1 MNRSSARTFLA
12 IFLVSAA
19 TLTYEIGLTRVFSIS
34 QGYHFAF
41 MVISIALLGIG
52 AGGAVM
58 MVVGG
63 RWPVVNGETDSQIRV
78 FLATL
83 AALFSIVSILSF
95 IAANQIMFDPVKA
108 AWSRPEFLKIL
119 AQYLILSLPFVV
131 SGMILSSVYKYM
143 SDMVHRTY
151 LADMAG
157 AGAGCILVLYIF
169 SKSGGEGSVTVSAV
183 LSLIASLLFLSSS
196 HLKGKS
202 LLIPVIAK
210 IVLLLAVLSS
220 SQFIEIRMSPYR
232 ELASV
237 LNFPGSKVVGTM
249 LSPSGR
255 MDIVES
261 PAVRAAPGISLKYQ
275 EPLPPQLG
283 FTTNGGGLSTVTS
296 RKGDL
301 SFLSHLPSSLPYR
314 LRRGGD
320 VFVVDP
326 GGGMEV
332 LSALEN
338 GAREV
343 SGSETRGI
351 VLSAMKES
359 LSSFSGGLYNELKI
373 RHGYGRNVLKGS
385 GRRFDII
392 QLPLTDTLGSSSS
405 GIMGMQEE
413 YNLTVEAFS
422 DYIKHLKK
430 DGFVSSS
437 IYLLPPPRQELKLLA
452 TIAEALELT
461 SPSPQSPPV
470 KGGEATFIPSPLA
483 GFMPGWVEGQGE
495 GEFSSTKA
503 AKRIIA
509 IRSWGVLTIL
519 AKNGVVNAS
528 DIETVKN
535 FCREE
540 RFDMV
545 WYPGMKEDEANIYN
559 KFPEPLYHRF
569 FRMIFEG
576 DKERFY
582 RDYIFDVRPATDDRP
597 FFGQTFKMTRMKET
611 YEGVGRKWGILI
623 EGGYLL
629 PWILIQAVVASAILI
644 MTPLLLSKRAL
655 RQAQGERGAGGK
667 ALLAI
672 TTYFSAIGVGF
683 MFLEISIMQRMI
695 PVLGEPVYAISAVL
709 FTLLLSTGIGSYLS
723 GRFRVTERY
732 SIHVL
737 LMVPVLAILY
747 LFIMGTATEKVAGM
761 TIIIRFVLT
770 FLLFSPLGIVMG
782 IPFPTGMSI
791 LGRKQP
797 ELIPWAWC
805 INGSFSVI
813 SSVLAMMAAL
823 AWGFSTVHVL
833 AAGFYFI
840 AWLAVIPLK
849 SSQPSAQRQPL

>member
-1 MNRSSARTFLA
+1 M
-12 IFLVSAA
+12 IAA
-19 TLTYEIGLTRVFSIS
+19 
-34 QGYHFAF
+34 
-41 MVISIALLGIG
+41 ALL
-52 AGGAVM
+52 
-58 MVVGG
+58 
-63 RWPVVNGETDSQIRV
+63 
-78 FLATL
+78 
-83 AALFSIVSILSF
+83 
-95 IAANQIMFDPVKA
+95 
-108 AWSRPEFLKIL
+108 IL
-119 AQYLILSLPFVV
+119 AVFNPN
-131 SGMILSSVYKYM
+131 
-143 SDMVHRTY
+143 
-151 LADMAG
+151 
-157 AGAGCILVLYIF
+157 
-169 SKSGGEGSVTVSAV
+169 
-183 LSLIASLLFLSSS
+183 LL
-196 HLKGKS
+196 
-202 LLIPVIAK
+202 
-210 IVLLLAVLSS
+210 
-220 SQFIEIRMSPYR
+220 EIRMSPYR
-232 ELASV
+232 E
-237 LNFPGSKVVGTM
+237 
-249 LSPSGR
+249 

-261 PAVRAAPGISLKYQ
+261 PAVRAAPGISLTYQ
-275 EPLPPQLG
+275 SPLPTQMG
-283 FTTNGGGLSTVTS
+283 FTINGGGLSTVTD
-296 RKGDL
+296 RNGDL
-301 SFLSHLPSSLPYR
+301 SFLRHLPSSLPYR

-338 GAREV
+338 CERDV

-351 VLSAMKES
+351 VLSAMEGS

-385 GRRFDII
+385 GRSFDII

-430 DGFVSSS
+430 DGFLTAS
-437 IYLLPPPRQELKLLA
+437 IYLLPPPRQELKLLT
-452 TIAEALELT
+452 TITEALKT
-461 SPSPQSPPV
+461 SSPSPQSPPI
-470 KGGEATFIPSPLA
+470 KGGEATLIPSPLA
-483 GFMPGWVEGQGE
+483 GFMPGRVEGQGE
-495 GEFSSTKA
+495 GESLHPKA
-503 AKRIIA
+503 ADRIIA

-528 DIETVKN
+528 DIDTVKE

-540 RFDMV
+540 RFDLV

-559 KFPEPLYHRF
+559 RFPEPLYHRL
-569 FRMIFEG
+569 FRTILEG

-582 RDYIFDVRPATDDRP
+582 RDYIFDVSPATDDRP

-629 PWILIQAVVASAILI
+629 PWILIQSIAASIALI
-644 MTPLLLSKRAL
+644 MAPFVLSKRAL
-655 RQAQGERGAGGK
+655 RQAQGERGAWGK
-667 ALLAI
+667 PLLAI
-672 TTYFSAIGVGF
+672 TTYFSAIGIGF

-723 GRFRVTERY
+723 GRLRITERY
-732 SIHVL
+732 SIHIL
-737 LMVPVLAILY
+737 LMVPVLAIIY
-747 LFIMGTATEKVAGM
+747 LFIMGAATEKIAGM
-761 TIIIRFVLT
+761 AIIMRFALT
-770 FLLFSPLGIVMG
+770 FLLFFPLGIVMG

-791 LGRKQP
+791 LGRNQP

-833 AAGFYFI
+833 AAGCYII
-840 AWLAVIPLK
+840 AWLAVIPLT